1 MLLNN
6 DSISISIWFHKH
18 HYIQEDHRWS
28 WTVMVIRPQVVVGG
42 CNVWLNLVQIY
53 DGSLIFCQWIEL
65 ARRRRACGPENKRT
79 QMITS
84 DHIAVNKIVS
94 KYVYTLIC
102 SNVSHKYTHT
112 HTHTDTVAL
121 FSGSIKWVLQF
132 QSPDVWRMIMVPGW
146 HTTDNTMCCEPNGR
160 VCVCMY
166 INIYIYMC
174 VCVFM

>member
-112 HTHTDTVAL
+112 HTHTLTQWHYSVVPSNEFFNSRA
-121 FSGSIKWVLQF
+121 QTY
-132 QSPDVWRMIMVPGW
+132 DVWLWCLGDTLPTIPCAVNQMAA
-146 HTTDNTMCCEPNGR
+146 C
-160 VCVCMY
+160 VCVC
-166 INIYIYMC
+166 I
-174 VCVFM
+174 